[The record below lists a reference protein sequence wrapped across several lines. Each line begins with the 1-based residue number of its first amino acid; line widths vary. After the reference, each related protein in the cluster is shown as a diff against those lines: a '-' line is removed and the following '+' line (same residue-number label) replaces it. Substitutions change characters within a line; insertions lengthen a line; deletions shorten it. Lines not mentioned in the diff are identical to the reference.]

1 MALRLYQSWAIAFK
15 PKRELVYF
23 VEVYNDMKASIPDF
37 PRSPKAGS
45 SHLLDTTTAPAWV
58 DSDVCMRCRTA
69 FTFTNR
75 KHHCRNCGL
84 VFDQACSSKTMTLPK
99 YGVTQEVRVCDGCW
113 TKSGKGKSQVP
124 AG

>member
-1 MALRLYQSWAIAFK
+1 MFLRLFQSWAIAFK
-15 PKRELVYF
+15 PKPELAYL
-23 VEVYNDMKASIPDF
+23 VEVYNEL
-37 PRSPKAGS
+37 KAGGQEFPPEPTQTS
-45 SHLLDTTTAPAWV
+45 SHLLTTTTAPAWV

-84 VFDQACSSKTMTLPK
+84 VFDQACSSRMMPLPK
-99 YGVTQEVRVCDGCW
+99 YGITEEVRVCEGCW
-113 TKSGKGKSQVP
+113 VKSGKGKSQVP